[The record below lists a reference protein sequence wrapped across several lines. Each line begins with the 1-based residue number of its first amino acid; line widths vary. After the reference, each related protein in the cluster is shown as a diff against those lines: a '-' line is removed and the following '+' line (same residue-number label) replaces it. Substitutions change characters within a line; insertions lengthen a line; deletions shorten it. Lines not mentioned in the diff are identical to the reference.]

1 MMVKTAGR
9 IAMSAHLS
17 ADQVAAYR
25 RDGFLSP
32 LPAFSGA
39 EAAGFLAGL
48 EKLEAADGG
57 KLSFA
62 TNQKPHILYP
72 WLADLVRRPEI
83 LDPVEDILGPDILLW
98 GAGFFAKNPGDGKIV
113 SWHQDS
119 TYWGLSEP
127 EIVTAWIAFTP
138 STSQAGCMRVIAG
151 THTVDQVPHR
161 DTHAANN
168 LLSRGQEIAV
178 DVDEAKAVDLV
189 LQPGQMSLHH
199 VRLFHGSGM
208 NEAPHRRIGFAL
220 RYIPTRIRQTAGSE
234 DSATLVRGTDR
245 YNNFVHEPRPTRDG
259 DPDCVAF
266 HAAMVARTTN
276 ILYRG
281 AAQRPDARPAM

>member
-1 MMVKTAGR
+1 MR
-9 IAMSAHLS
+9 HHLS
-17 ADQVAAYR
+17 AEQAATYR

-32 LPAFSGA
+32 LPAFSAA

-48 EKLEAADGG
+48 ERLEATDGG

-62 TNQKPHILYP
+62 SNQKPHILHP

-83 LDPVEDILGPDILLW
+83 LDPVESVLGPDLLLW
-98 GAGFFAKNPGDGKIV
+98 GAGFFAKNPHDGKIV

-138 STSQAGCMRVIAG
+138 STPLSGCMRVIPG
-151 THTVDQVPHR
+151 THTADQVPHR
-161 DTHAANN
+161 DTHAENN

-178 DVDEAKAVDLV
+178 EVNEADAVDIT

-208 NEAPHRRIGFAL
+208 NQAPHRRIGFAL
-220 RYIPTRIRQTAGSE
+220 RYIPTRIRQTAGHA

-245 YNNFVHEPRPTRDG
+245 FSNFIPEPRPASENDAA
-259 DPDCVAF
+259 CHEF
-266 HAAMVARTTN
+266 HAAMIDRTTN

-281 AAQRPDARPAM
+281 AAQRPETRTTM